1 MALNDVSKKPSFFFT
16 VPARNPRTLC
26 CCQSVACI
34 IFSILAPSDWLN
46 SLSTAPCLLTRATCG
61 CAIFTGVL
69 AAATRSAFE
78 STDRGGFL
86 AVAAVDGTLR
96 RDDVF
101 DLALPF
107 LGAVLSRLRDFTMG
121 RDDMGLGSVGSRRRN

>member
-1 MALNDVSKKPSFFFT
+1 MLLPVRRLHHFCDAGPIGLAQQGEHAL
-16 VPARNPRTLC
+16 
-26 CCQSVACI
+26 
-34 IFSILAPSDWLN
+34 
-46 SLSTAPCLLTRATCG
+46 LLGDALDLWS
-61 CAIFTGVL
+61 IFTGVL

-86 AVAAVDGTLR
+86 AVAAIDGTLR

-107 LGAVLSRLRDFTMG
+107 LGAALSRLRDFATE